1 VQSGPAGTAVFPD
14 ASAALVPGG
23 FRKVVEIMDLATII
37 GLLVAWGAIV
47 AALLMEGGQLSDL
60 LIPSAF
66 VIVVGGTLGATVVSF
81 PFKQLRGL
89 PAIIRNAFYSRD
101 TDLRDT
107 IDLLVDFARIARK
120 QGILVLEESAKSID
134 DKFLRTGVQLVV
146 DGVPSEMV
154 REILETEIVSLQE
167 RHKVGESIFS
177 TMGGFAPTLGI
188 IGTVMGLIHMLSSLD
203 QPGKMGPAIASAF
216 VATLYGVALANLVF
230 LPISSKLK
238 VRTAEEIIAYDMIV
252 EGILSIQ
259 AGDSPRMVE
268 AKMLAFLPPKLRQT
282 FDG

>member
-1 VQSGPAGTAVFPD
+1 
-14 ASAALVPGG
+14 
-23 FRKVVEIMDLATII
+23 MDLATII
-37 GLLVAWGAIV
+37 GLLVAWGAIIM
-47 AALLMEGGQLSDL
+47 ALMMDGGHLKDL

-81 PFKQLRGL
+81 PLRQLRGL
-89 PAIIRNAFYSRD
+89 PAIVRNAFYSTE
-101 TDLRDT
+101 TDLRDI
-107 IDLLVDFARIARK
+107 IDLMVDFARMARK
-120 QGILVLEESAKSID
+120 EGILVLEEAAAGTD
-134 DKFLRTGVQLVV
+134 NKFLRTGIQLVV
-146 DGVPSEMV
+146 DGTPSEMV

-203 QPGKMGPAIASAF
+203 QPGRMGPAIASAF

-238 VRTAEEIIAYDMIV
+238 ARTAEEIIAYDMMV
-252 EGILSIQ
+252 EGVLSIQ

-268 AKMLAFLPPKLRQT
+268 AKMLAFLPPKLRQALDT
-282 FDG
+282 QMVARR

>member
-1 VQSGPAGTAVFPD
+1 
-14 ASAALVPGG
+14 
-23 FRKVVEIMDLATII
+23 MDLATII

-47 AALLMEGGQLSDL
+47 AALLMDGGQLKDL

-66 VIVVGGTLGATVVSF
+66 VIVVGGTIGATIVSF
-81 PFKQLRGL
+81 SFRQLMGL
-89 PAIIRNAFYSRD
+89 PAIIRNAFYAQD
-101 TDLRDT
+101 TDLRDI
-107 IDLLVDFARIARK
+107 IDLMVDFARVARK
-120 QGILVLEESAKSID
+120 QGILVLEAAAGQID
-134 DKFLRTGVQLVV
+134 NKFLRTGIQLVV

-167 RHKVGESIFS
+167 RHKVGENIFS

-238 VRTAEEIIAYDMIV
+238 ARTADEIIAYDMMV

-268 AKMLAFLPPKLRQT
+268 AKMLAFLPPKLRMAL
-282 FDG
+282 DYRAVAKG

>member
-1 VQSGPAGTAVFPD
+1 
-14 ASAALVPGG
+14 
-23 FRKVVEIMDLATII
+23 MDLATII

-47 AALLMEGGQLSDL
+47 MALMMDGGHLKDLM
-60 LIPSAF
+60 IPSAF
-66 VIVVGGTLGATVVSF
+66 VIVVGGTIGATVVSF
-81 PFKQLRGL
+81 PLRQLRGL
-89 PAIIRNAFYSRD
+89 PAIVRNAFYSTE
-101 TDLRDT
+101 TDLRDI
-107 IDLLVDFARIARK
+107 IDLMVDFARMARK
-120 QGILVLEESAKSID
+120 QGILVLEEAAAVTD
-134 DKFLRTGVQLVV
+134 NKFLRTGIQLVV
-146 DGVPSEMV
+146 DGTPSEMV

-203 QPGKMGPAIASAF
+203 QPGRMGPAIASAF

-238 VRTAEEIIAYDMIV
+238 ARTAEEIIAYDMMV
-252 EGILSIQ
+252 EGVLSIQ

-268 AKMLAFLPPKLRQT
+268 AKMLAFLPPKLRQALDIQT
-282 FDG
+282 VVRR

>member
-1 VQSGPAGTAVFPD
+1 
-14 ASAALVPGG
+14 
-23 FRKVVEIMDLATII
+23 MDLATVI

-47 AALLMEGGQLSDL
+47 AALLMEGGQLKDL
-60 LIPSAF
+60 LIPSAL
-66 VIVVGGTLGATVVSF
+66 VIVVGGTLGATIVSF
-81 PFKQLRGL
+81 SLRQLMGL
-89 PAIIRNAFYSRD
+89 PAIIRNAFYARD
-101 TDLRDT
+101 TDLRDI
-107 IDLLVDFARIARK
+107 IDLMVDFARIARK
-120 QGILVLEESAKSID
+120 QGILVLEEAAGGID
-134 DKFLRTGVQLVV
+134 NKFLRTGVQLVV

-154 REILETEIVSLQE
+154 REILETEIISLQE
-167 RHKVGESIFS
+167 RHKVGENIFS

-216 VATLYGVALANLVF
+216 VATLYGVALANLVL

-238 VRTAEEIIAYDMIV
+238 ARTAEEIIAYDMMV

-268 AKMLAFLPPKLRQT
+268 AKMLAFLPPKSRMAL
-282 FDG
+282 DGRVAVKG